1 MSAPIRGGPIP
12 PSKPKIQ
19 NTNKNIWFPEP
30 KLLNLGAWLFEIRA
44 PVEF

>member
-1 MSAPIRGGPIP
+1 MRGGPIP

-19 NTNKNIWFPEP
+19 NTHKNIWFLEP
-30 KLLNLGAWLFEIRA
+30 KLLNLGIWLFEIGA